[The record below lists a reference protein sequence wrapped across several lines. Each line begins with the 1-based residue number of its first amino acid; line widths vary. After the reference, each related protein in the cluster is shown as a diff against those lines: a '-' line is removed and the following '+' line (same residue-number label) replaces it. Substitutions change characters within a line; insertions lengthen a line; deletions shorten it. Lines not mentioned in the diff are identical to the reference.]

1 MMKKYFLLIVCALM
15 GITAFAQQEPN
26 RLLVRDNMGQLTP
39 FHIDRIDSLFF
50 ATVEGRVAADVT
62 IKGVSIKNVAKGTDD
77 MVTLSIK
84 RTTPCAAYKIA
95 CVKKS
100 VADWISDDAMAAA
113 YFSQNEHELIYRDYD
128 EAQMSNFD
136 FAFVPE
142 TEYYILT
149 LGFDQYGTPCE
160 MQKVAFTTPSVPLVG
175 QPIVAYEETS
185 VTTDVVSLTF
195 KPSADVAG
203 FAACLFEK
211 GQAESQYN
219 MFGAWMGFTCMG
231 DMIKSWGFQGNVNDT
246 TFTWTGQTPNTEY
259 EVYVQCWDVNG
270 TFADM
275 IIIPIVTK
283 KLGGEGTAEVAIE
296 VKESKYYEE
305 YGAFTQRVIF
315 TPNENV
321 SVYHASLFDY
331 SFYEEKGKDGIISYL
346 QADVTGDPYWNL
358 YKTDDYEWDLE
369 PSSKYVAAAIAKNA
383 NDEWGPL
390 TLIEFETPATADEI
404 VPANSSP
411 ALAKSKAAAFKGVP
425 VRMVQSAPALR
436 GVSPYA
442 SSKSLKKG
450 LQLTGK

>member
-1 MMKKYFLLIVCALM
+1 M
-15 GITAFAQQEPN
+15 
-26 RLLVRDNMGQLTP
+26 
-39 FHIDRIDSLFF
+39 
-50 ATVEGRVAADVT
+50 
-62 IKGVSIKNVAKGTDD
+62 
-77 MVTLSIK
+77 
-84 RTTPCAAYKIA
+84 
-95 CVKKS
+95 
-100 VADWISDDAMAAA
+100 
-113 YFSQNEHELIYRDYD
+113 
-128 EAQMSNFD
+128 
-136 FAFVPE
+136 
-142 TEYYILT
+142 
-149 LGFDQYGTPCE
+149 
-160 MQKVAFTTPSVPLVG
+160 
-175 QPIVAYEETS
+175 AYEETS

-195 KPSADVAG
+195 KPNADVAG

-270 TFADM
+270 TYADM

-296 VKESKYYEE
+296 VKESKYYEG
-305 YGAFTQRVIF
+305 YDAFTQRVIF

-331 SFYEEKGKDGIISYL
+331 SFYEENGKDGITSYL

-358 YKTDDYEWDLE
+358 YKTDDYEWELE

-411 ALAKSKAAAFKGVP
+411 AYAKSKAAASKGVP
-425 VRMVQSAPALR
+425 VRMVQSVPALR

>member
-62 IKGVSIKNVAKGTDD
+62 IKGISIKNVAEGTDD

-100 VADWISDDAMAAA
+100 VADWISDDATAAA

-270 TFADM
+270 TYADM

-305 YGAFTQRVIF
+305 YGEFTQRVIF

-321 SVYHASLFDY
+321 SLYRASLFDY
-331 SFYEEKGKDGIISYL
+331 SFYEKNGNDGIISYL

-358 YKTDDYEWDLE
+358 YKTDDNEWKLE

-390 TLIEFETPATADEI
+390 TLIEFETPATANEV
-404 VPANSSP
+404 VPANSSS
-411 ALAKSKAAAFKGVP
+411 AYAKSKAATFKGVP
-425 VRMVQSAPALR
+425 VRMVKSAPALK

>member
-1 MMKKYFLLIVCALM
+1 MKKYFLLIVCALM

-62 IKGVSIKNVAKGTDD
+62 IKGISIKNVAEGTDD

-175 QPIVAYEETS
+175 HPIVAYEETS

-195 KPSADVAG
+195 KPNADVAG
-203 FAACLFEK
+203 FAACLF
-211 GQAESQYN
+211 
-219 MFGAWMGFTCMG
+219 
-231 DMIKSWGFQGNVNDT
+231 
-246 TFTWTGQTPNTEY
+246 
-259 EVYVQCWDVNG
+259 
-270 TFADM
+270 
-275 IIIPIVTK
+275 
-283 KLGGEGTAEVAIE
+283 
-296 VKESKYYEE
+296 
-305 YGAFTQRVIF
+305 
-315 TPNENV
+315 
-321 SVYHASLFDY
+321 
-331 SFYEEKGKDGIISYL
+331 
-346 QADVTGDPYWNL
+346 
-358 YKTDDYEWDLE
+358 
-369 PSSKYVAAAIAKNA
+369 
-383 NDEWGPL
+383 
-390 TLIEFETPATADEI
+390 
-404 VPANSSP
+404 
-411 ALAKSKAAAFKGVP
+411 
-425 VRMVQSAPALR
+425 
-436 GVSPYA
+436 
-442 SSKSLKKG
+442 
-450 LQLTGK
+450 